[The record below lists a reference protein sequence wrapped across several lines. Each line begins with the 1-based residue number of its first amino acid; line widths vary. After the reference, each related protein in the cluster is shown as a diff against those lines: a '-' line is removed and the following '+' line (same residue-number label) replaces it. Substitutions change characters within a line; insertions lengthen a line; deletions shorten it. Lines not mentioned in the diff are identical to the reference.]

1 MSAISREILNPIV
14 ERNIKEIKIITKKY
28 SKHIKKWEY
37 SKRTKDEETGIFRET
52 WTSTE
57 QITKL
62 VAEYFQSLVWGFTAE
77 TGVSQC

>member
-14 ERNIKEIKIITKKY
+14 ERNVKEVKMITKKY
-28 SKHIKKWEY
+28 SKDFKKWEY
-37 SKRTKDEETGIFRET
+37 SKRTKDEQTGILRET

-62 VAEYFQSLVWGFTAE
+62 VAEYFQS
-77 TGVSQC
+77 